1 VFHRSQSIIQCT
13 ISEDHVVIYLGLIS
27 LFMVD
32 DTAAYHP
39 HMLDHESTCDPCRT
53 FGMEPLFMGI
63 EV

>member
-27 LFMVD
+27 LFIVD

-39 HMLDHESTCDPCRT
+39 RTLDQESTCDPYRI
-53 FGMEPLFMGI
+53 FGVESLFMGI
-63 EV
+63 KV